1 MCLRHFLQRPSR
13 RPQPHAANPASC
25 FPLGHSFCSPTGAG
39 VRAALIRR
47 NIPPRRGPCRHHTAI
62 KRPGGCKRRESQ
74 PLPAG
79 ATPFSPALLAELHG
93 ACDCWAGPASW
104 AAGWTRAAR
113 LGLSCCSPT
122 EAAASPVCT
131 VSPPGPAPSQCHSQ
145 LPTVPGRLWAQVKM
159 QIKSGCFFLML

>member
-62 KRPGGCKRRESQ
+62 KRPGGCNGENPS
-74 PLPAG
+74 LSLAG
-79 ATPFSPALLAELHG
+79 ATPFSPALLAELHLVPVTAGQALPPGLQGGHGLQDWASAAALPRKLPPALSALSASG
-93 ACDCWAGPASW
+93 ACSSVPVSLTTTHCPRKALGP
-104 AAGWTRAAR
+104 
-113 LGLSCCSPT
+113 
-122 EAAASPVCT
+122 
-131 VSPPGPAPSQCHSQ
+131 
-145 LPTVPGRLWAQVKM
+145 K
-159 QIKSGCFFLML
+159 